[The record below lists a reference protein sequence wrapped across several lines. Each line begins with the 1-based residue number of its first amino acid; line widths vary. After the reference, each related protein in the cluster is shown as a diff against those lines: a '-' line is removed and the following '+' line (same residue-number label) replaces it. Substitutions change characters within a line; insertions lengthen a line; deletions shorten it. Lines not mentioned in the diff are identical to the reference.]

1 LQKKSSPFIKIR
13 HNTARIEKNLAF
25 PENIGYTI
33 CMVKHPHL
41 PDLIKR
47 SNTIM
52 MESIFTIEELKKH
65 YETIQRLMSQLQ
77 EDHMHTQKALDMLEK
92 LPAQPV
98 PGDIA
103 GQAKANAAMDIVKV
117 RETTNQKLLEAYIK
131 MYDDLREVIFRSTE
145 D

>member
-1 LQKKSSPFIKIR
+1 
-13 HNTARIEKNLAF
+13 
-25 PENIGYTI
+25 
-33 CMVKHPHL
+33 
-41 PDLIKR
+41 
-47 SNTIM
+47 M

-65 YETIQRLMSQLQ
+65 YETIQRLMSQIQ